1 MRRGGL
7 ALGAGGSDAS
17 RCADRRRAISF
28 AEMTLPDG
36 DRLPEP
42 AHRVSRERRSPAAL
56 LFDLDGTLVDSV
68 DLILTSFRHAF
79 RTHLG
84 EAPPDESWI
93 AGIGTPLA
101 TQIGSLVPDDP
112 QLALDIA
119 ATYRAYQR
127 EHHDALLREFDG
139 VRDTLALLHGLGH
152 PTALVTSKM
161 GDMAHRALTF
171 TRLADLLDVVISAD
185 ICARHKPDPEPVHMA
200 LRALDYPPDDAF
212 FVGDSPHDIV
222 AGNAAGVITVA
233 ALWGPFSRETLEK
246 ARPSHLIEHIRD
258 LPALVRVPTRPPAA
272 GTRSSRVPRPS
283 QP

>member
-1 MRRGGL
+1 
-7 ALGAGGSDAS
+7 
-17 RCADRRRAISF
+17 
-28 AEMTLPDG
+28 MTLPDG
-36 DRLPEP
+36 EKLARPTRKARGE
-42 AHRVSRERRSPAAL
+42 SRHPAAL

-68 DLILTSFRHAF
+68 DLILTSFRYAF

-84 EAPPDESWI
+84 EAPPDEAWI
-93 AGIGTPLA
+93 AGIGTPLT
-101 TQIGSLVPDDP
+101 TQIGSLIPDDP

-127 EHHDALLREFDG
+127 EHHDALLREFEG

-200 LRALDYPPDDAF
+200 LRALDYPPNEAL

-222 AGNAAGVITVA
+222 AGNAAGVVTVG
-233 ALWGPFSRETLEK
+233 ALWGPFSRETLER

-258 LPALVRVPTRPPAA
+258 LPALL
-272 GTRSSRVPRPS
+272 RVPRSRTP
-283 QP
+283 